1 MSRISQWMGFKPD
14 SSKKGP
20 KGWETKLAKL
30 ESEATSAPLGFRG
43 QPLNQAGD
51 LCLKADDHA
60 RALQYYGRAINALLQ
75 DEHPEAARGVATK
88 IIRIHPGAIRTLCTL
103 TWLDLAAHHM
113 ASALTHLREYT
124 EAAERGGQESR
135 AAEAIVEMAKWAEER
150 EFLNAAGDALGRLE
164 FDDLADRVHA
174 WAADGGSPDAIHD
187 VDEFRTQ
194 CIREAIGSNDQRK
207 TKGFPA

>member
-1 MSRISQWMGFKPD
+1 MSRISQWIGFKPD

-30 ESEATSAPLGFRG
+30 ESEATNAPLGFRG

-75 DEHPEAARGVATK
+75 DEHPKAARGVATK
-88 IIRIHPGAIRTLCTL
+88 IIRIRTLYTL

-124 EAAERGGQESR
+124 EAAERGGQKSR
-135 AAEAIVEMAKWAEER
+135 AAEAIVEMAKWVEER
-150 EFLNAAGDALGRLE
+150 EFLNAAGDALGRLG
-164 FDDLADRVHA
+164 FYDLADRVHA
-174 WAADGGSPDAIHD
+174 WADADGSPDAIHD
-187 VDEFRTQ
+187 VAEFRTQ